1 MKIISAIVAT
11 LLAALLFSVAPAS
24 AQQTIK
30 DLSEVLPK
38 KKNETICYA
47 RTYDAAHLKAHP
59 KQKIT
64 SVVLSIKFDGLPK
77 EEKLDPYSFSIA
89 AKIRGRSKTLTGYGN
104 CHPLAPVSE
113 DYFKSMKPEDEKIVR
128 AVMAERM
135 AVVKTKGLALECY
148 VECDG
153 GSVMV
158 EPAPKGNA
166 LHMHLD
172 RLRMTDSCDAEENSV
187 EIDKG
192 TDDRTFRLD
201 KASAAVCKA
210 LDDK

>member
-1 MKIISAIVAT
+1 MKLISAIT
-11 LLAALLFSVAPAS
+11 AALLFSLLMPAA

-47 RTYDAAHLKAHP
+47 RSYDAAHLKAHP
-59 KQKIT
+59 QQKIT

-77 EEKLDPYSFSIA
+77 EEKLDPYSFGLA
-89 AKIRGRSKTLTGYGN
+89 VKVRGRAKPLEGFGN
-104 CHPLAPVSE
+104 CHPLAPLSE
-113 DYFKSMKPEDEKIVR
+113 DYFKGMKPEEEKAAR
-128 AVMAERM
+128 AVMAERL

-148 VECDG
+148 IECDG
-153 GSVMV
+153 GSMMI

-172 RLRMTDSCDAEENSV
+172 RLRMNESCDTGESAV
-187 EIDKG
+187 DIQRG
-192 TDDRTFRLD
+192 ADDRTFRLD
-201 KASAAVCKA
+201 KASAAVCKS
-210 LDDK
+210 LDMD